1 MFRSDAGQ
9 ATLYHGQDAVRV
21 HDTIRVAA
29 DARSADF
36 DAVYDLEGF

>member
-1 MFRSDAGQ
+1 MFRSIAGQ

-21 HDTIRVAA
+21 HAIHVAA
-29 DARSADF
+29 DDRSADF